1 MKQRLDE
8 ATIALRVT
16 KEFWDGTVVN
26 LSFGIPGLC
35 ALHKPEDRRVIFH
48 SENGI
53 LGFGPVLTDEQQD
66 QWDIQL
72 INASG
77 QYVSWQPGMSLF
89 DHAVSFG
96 MIRGGHI
103 DITVLGA
110 LQVSENGDLANWS
123 IPGRLGGMGGAM
135 DLAIGAKKVIIAME
149 HTTRKG
155 DPKIVKNCSYPLTAK
170 ECVSMI
176 VTDMAVIEVTTQGLL
191 LKEVA
196 PGFTPEE
203 IQAVTEPVFR
213 ISDDLKD
220 IEL

>member
-16 KEFWDGTVVN
+16 KEFWDGAVVN
-26 LSFGIPGLC
+26 LGFGIPGLC
-35 ALHKPEDRRVIFH
+35 ALLMPKERRVIFH

-53 LGFGPVLTDEQQD
+53 LGFGTVLTDEQQD
-66 QWDIQL
+66 QWDINL

-135 DLAIGAKKVIIAME
+135 DLAVGAKKVIVAME
-149 HTTRKG
+149 HTTKRG
-155 DPKIVKNCSYPLTAK
+155 EPKIVKKCTYPLTAK
-170 ECVSMI
+170 KCVSVI
-176 VTDMAVIEVTTQGLL
+176 VTDMAVIEVTTQGLM
-191 LKEVA
+191 LKEAA
-196 PGFTPEE
+196 PGFTPED
-203 IQAVTEPVFR
+203 IQAVTDTILHIGEEF
-213 ISDDLKD
+213 KEM
-220 IEL
+220 EL